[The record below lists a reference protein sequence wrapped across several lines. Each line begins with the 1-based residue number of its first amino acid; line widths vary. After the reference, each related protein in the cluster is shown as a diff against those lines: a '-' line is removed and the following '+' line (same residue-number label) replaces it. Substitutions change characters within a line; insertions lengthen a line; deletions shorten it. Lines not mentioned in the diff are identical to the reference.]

1 MTQRSSAPRHADKR
15 QRLQASSL
23 KQRHTRRIR
32 RLMKGWQ
39 GPRRRR
45 GRRWLRH
52 ASLIII
58 DHKAIAI
65 RHTAKARM
73 LNHSMKL
80 LTQAQA
86 RRIKGWGHAYG
97 RQGCGRRLFSHSPG
111 HALCVREREIE
122 AIHKWTKAV
131 HSMQL
136 PTQAQAWRRKSW
148 GWAYGRQVSG
158 RRLLSHPFGH
168 ALPKA
173 ERDRGRDDR
182 DRDIHAP
189 FLAKNRLTARA
200 LS

>member
-1 MTQRSSAPRHADKR
+1 MVDRGVGVD
-15 QRLQASSL
+15 SSL
-23 KQRHTRRIR
+23 THLAMRSERE
-32 RLMKGWQ
+32 
-39 GPRRRR
+39 
-45 GRRWLRH
+45 
-52 ASLIII
+52 
-58 DHKAIAI
+58 
-65 RHTAKARM
+65 
-73 LNHSMKL
+73 
-80 LTQAQA
+80 
-86 RRIKGWGHAYG
+86 
-97 RQGCGRRLFSHSPG
+97 
-111 HALCVREREIE
+111 REREIE